1 MLLAVTTLILLFL
14 GALAIGFI
22 SAMSGIGG
30 GSLIVPYMIL
40 VLGFDV
46 RVAVATS
53 LVAIIVTSSI
63 AASQYLRDN
72 LVDLKTALTLEPI
85 TTVGAILGAIIT
97 TSIPPTIIKTGLG
110 FILLYV
116 SISMLLKAL
125 RPSKTRENVK
135 RKTKRAAKALS
146 LLVSFFAGILSGMFG
161 IGGGVLKVP
170 IMAGLLGLPIKT
182 AVATSSFMV
191 GLTATGGSIV
201 YVSRG
206 IPEPLAVAALASGII
221 PGAYIGARHLEKLK
235 PRTVRLIFALIILYA
250 AIRLIISLK
259 HII

>member
-1 MLLAVTTLILLFL
+1 MLPALTLFLLFV
-14 GALAIGFI
+14 GALAVGFV
-22 SAMSGIGG
+22 SAISGIGG

-53 LVAIIVTSSI
+53 LVAIIVTSSV
-63 AASQYLRDN
+63 AASQYLKDKI
-72 LVDLKTALTLEPI
+72 VDLKTALTLEPI
-85 TTVGAILGAIIT
+85 TTIGAIIGALIT
-97 TSIPPTIIKTGLG
+97 TSIPPNIIKAGLG

-116 SISMLLKAL
+116 SISMLVKAL
-125 RPSKTRENVK
+125 RRRSPKESLASKTGSA
-135 RKTKRAAKALS
+135 RKTIALM
-146 LLVSFFAGILSGMFG
+146 VSFLAGLLSGMFG

-201 YVSRG
+201 YVSKG
-206 IPEPLAVAALASGII
+206 IPDPSAVAALALGII
-221 PGAYIGARHLEKLK
+221 PGAYLGAKKLERLR
-235 PRTVRLIFALIILYA
+235 PRTVRLVFAFILLYA
-250 AIRLIISLK
+250 AIRLILSVA
-259 HII
+259 HIL

>member
-1 MLLAVTTLILLFL
+1 MTITTLILLFL

-22 SAMSGIGG
+22 SAISGIGG

-63 AASQYLRDN
+63 AASEYLRDS

-85 TTVGAILGAIIT
+85 TTVGAIIGAIIT
-97 TSIPPTIIKTGLG
+97 TSMPPTIIKAGLG

-116 SISMLLKAL
+116 SVSMLLKAL
-125 RPSKTRENVK
+125 KPMKTRKNIK
-135 RKTKRAAKALS
+135 RKIKGTEKTLA
-146 LLVSFFAGILSGMFG
+146 LLVSFFAGMLSGMFG

-170 IMAGLLGLPIKT
+170 IMAGLIGLPIKT

-206 IPEPLAVAALASGII
+206 IPKPLAVTALASGII
-221 PGAYIGARHLEKLK
+221 PGAYLGARRLEKLR
-235 PRTVRLIFALIILYA
+235 PRTVRLVFALILLYA
-250 AIRLIISLK
+250 AVRLIISLTQG
-259 HII
+259 I

>member
-1 MLLAVTTLILLFL
+1 MTITTLILLFL

-22 SAMSGIGG
+22 SAISGIGG
-30 GSLIVPYMIL
+30 GSLIIPYMIL

-63 AASQYLRDN
+63 AASEYLRDN

-85 TTVGAILGAIIT
+85 TTVGAIIGAIIT
-97 TSIPPTIIKTGLG
+97 TSLPPMLIKAGLG

-125 RPSKTRENVK
+125 KPMKTRKNIK
-135 RKTKRAAKALS
+135 KKIKGTTKTLA
-146 LLVSFFAGILSGMFG
+146 LLVSFFAGMLSGMFG

-206 IPEPLAVAALASGII
+206 ITEPLAVTALASGII
-221 PGAYIGARHLEKLK
+221 PGAYLGARRLEKLR
-235 PRTVRLIFALIILYA
+235 PRTVRLIFALILLYA
-250 AIRLIISLK
+250 AIRLIIS
-259 HII
+259 ITQVI